1 VDNPAITKSAD
12 HSPKIATAL
21 NGAKIDTDGLN
32 VVELAYTGKVNLR
45 GDFESSAVNSQ
56 LTSLLGM
63 ESKVAPNTY
72 TSNGANTL
80 FWLGPDERLLYTD
93 NNTASI
99 IEQWRGH
106 PATAAV
112 DVSDY
117 LIVLQLSGAK
127 TRDVIA
133 SGAPFDVHPDVFR
146 VGQCAQTRFGNA
158 SILLS
163 NQADTPVF
171 QLQVRWSFAEYVYEY
186 IKRVEKYV

>member
-133 SGAPFDVHPDVFR
+133 SGAPFDSATRLSCCRIKPIHLCFNYR
-146 VGQCAQTRFGNA
+146 CAGA
-158 SILLS
+158 SPSMYMNTLS
-163 NQADTPVF
+163 EWKNTFKPP
-171 QLQVRWSFAEYVYEY
+171 
-186 IKRVEKYV
+186 I